1 MNEVNSDDCVGTA
14 TEIKAN
20 DQLNNNFLPSERG
33 GRTGEN
39 WPKVVAVQTDG
50 SEVPKRLSSKLKVRK
65 LFMALASF
73 RNWLAIE

>member
-14 TEIKAN
+14 TEIKEN
-20 DQLNNNFLPSERG
+20 YQLKHNFSLTERE

-39 WPKVVAVQTDG
+39 WSKVLAVQTDG